1 MLKLIP
7 KKLAFSLFRKKF
19 RKKQVFMSAFPKA
32 IILGL
37 AVLTLNGCAT
47 VMEGNDQSIVI
58 STVKCEEHGDPI
70 CTASNKDNAVM
81 VRAPGTIPVEKGK
94 SDLIVTCRSDD
105 GLARGTFNAS
115 STYEAMNLGNILLGG
130 FIGLGVDAATGAMWE
145 FPSGIIVEMICF
157 PPNT

>member
-1 MLKLIP
+1 MILLNTEKLVCDI
-7 KKLAFSLFRKKF
+7 FRKKF
-19 RKKQVFMSAFPKA
+19 RKNMCLVSTFPKA

-37 AVLTLNGCAT
+37 AVLTLNGCAS

-105 GLARGTFNAS
+105 GLARGTFNAF

-130 FIGLGVDAATGAMWE
+130 FIGLGVDAATGAMWK
-145 FPSGIIVEMICF
+145 FPSGIIVEMICS
-157 PPNT
+157 PPKT